1 MAMAQLWFVRPHSHT
16 MKRIPISPKYDSPIF
31 EAVALQMLLGL
42 LAYLILDGGGIA
54 QICGIALVAFWGG
67 AVVLIWRHPQ
77 TPSRADI
84 ELIRFGYLPLII
96 ISGFLSGFVW
106 HLRGVL

>member
-1 MAMAQLWFVRPHSHT
+1 
-16 MKRIPISPKYDSPIF
+16 MKRLPISPKYDSAIY
-31 EAVALQMLLGL
+31 EAVALQILFGLLGL
-42 LAYLILDGGGIA
+42 MILDGGGIA

-77 TPSRADI
+77 SPSRADI
-84 ELIRFGYLPLII
+84 ECIRFGYLPLII
-96 ISGFLSGFVW
+96 ISYFLACWVW

>member
-1 MAMAQLWFVRPHSHT
+1 
-16 MKRIPISPKYDSPIF
+16 MKRLPISSKYDRAIYD
-31 EAVALQMLLGL
+31 AIALQIFFGLLG
-42 LAYLILDGGGIA
+42 AMILDGGGIA

-77 TPSRADI
+77 SPSRTDI
-84 ELIRFGYLPLII
+84 DCIRFGYLPLIF
-96 ISGFLSGFVW
+96 ISAFVSCAVW

>member
-1 MAMAQLWFVRPHSHT
+1 MRPL
-16 MKRIPISPKYDSPIF
+16 PISPKYDSPIF
-31 EAVALQMLLGL
+31 EAVALQIVLGFL
-42 LAYLILDGGGIA
+42 GFLVMDGGGVA

-77 TPSRADI
+77 SPSRLDI
-84 ELIRFGYLPLII
+84 ELIRFGYLPLIVI
-96 ISGFLSGFVW
+96 AYLLSCWIW